1 MSTVE
6 DAILRQRAIPVV
18 RASEA
23 DVAFALCER
32 LVAAGITVIEL
43 TTTIPGWEELL
54 RAVNR
59 DLGSAIVGMGTV
71 VEEDAVGRA
80 GAAGARFLV
89 SPFPAP
95 AARAAAERDGILFI
109 GGGFSPGEIAD
120 ASRHGL
126 CKLFPAHLGGP
137 VYLKT
142 LRAILP
148 DARIM
153 PTGGV
158 RLTDVSTWLHAGAVA
173 VGVGSDLYG
182 APDLDEAVAELARQV
197 TQGGEA

>member
-6 DAILRQRAIPVV
+6 GAILHQRAIPVV
-18 RASEA
+18 RAA
-23 DVAFALCER
+23 DPGDAFALCER
-32 LVAAGITVIEL
+32 LVAAGIEVIEL
-43 TTTIPGWEELL
+43 TTTIPRWEEVLS
-54 RAVNR
+54 AANR
-59 DLGSAIVGMGTV
+59 DLSGAIVGMGTV
-71 VEEDAVGRA
+71 VDEDAADRA
-80 GAAGARFLV
+80 CSAGARFLV
-89 SPFPAP
+89 SPYPAP
-95 AARAAAERDGILFI
+95 RAREAADRHDVLFI

-120 ASRHGL
+120 ASRHGI

-137 VYLKT
+137 AYLRT

-158 RLTDVSTWLHAGAVA
+158 RLTDVSSWLRAGAVA

-182 APDLDEAVAELARQV
+182 ASDLDAALAELVRQV
-197 TQGGEA
+197 NEGDGA